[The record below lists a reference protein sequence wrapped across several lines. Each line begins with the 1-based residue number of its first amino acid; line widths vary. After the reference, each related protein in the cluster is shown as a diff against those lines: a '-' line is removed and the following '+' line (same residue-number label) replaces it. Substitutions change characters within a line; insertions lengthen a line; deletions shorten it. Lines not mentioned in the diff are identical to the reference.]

1 LVTQGDNRRIQILV
15 VLAVLAVLLV
25 LLKRPLVCLYMVA
38 SVLFGYYV
46 TLGATAWFFAWVG
59 GVGFQGLDWRT
70 PIFLFV
76 LLVALGEDYNVYLA
90 TRVVEEQQRL
100 GPLAGLRRA
109 VVQTGGIITSCG
121 VIMAG
126 TFIAMTS
133 GTWGEVLPQWL
144 PLADWLF
151 STSGGALRAVVQLGF
166 ALALGV
172 LLDTFIVRPILLP
185 AFLTLL
191 ARREVGGAERHG

>member
-1 LVTQGDNRRIQILV
+1 
-15 VLAVLAVLLV
+15 
-25 LLKRPLVCLYMVA
+25 M
-38 SVLFGYYV
+38 
-46 TLGATAWFFAWVG
+46 
-59 GVGFQGLDWRT
+59 
-70 PIFLFV
+70 
-76 LLVALGEDYNVYLA
+76 
-90 TRVVEEQQRL
+90 VEEQQRL
-100 GPLAGLRRA
+100 GPLAGLRHA

-133 GTWGEVLPQWL
+133 GTWGDVLPRWL

-166 ALALGV
+166 ALSLGV

-191 ARREVGGAERHG
+191 ARREAGAVERAD